1 MGAAHAR
8 VRRQPARQY
17 SAGLKFN
24 KNKNSKTGMEMT
36 GVAQAA
42 TEDKKADKE
51 ADHHPYYRPKDAA
64 TLILV
69 DRSAATP
76 KVLVGKRHDKVVF
89 MPGKFVFPG
98 GRVDKSDNRVPVAAS
113 IPKELEANLLKGS
126 PKITASRARSLA
138 VAAIREACEETGLCL
153 GRRTD
158 GAAPKLDGPKLDGPK
173 LDGPK
178 LDGPKLDGPWKPF
191 TDASLLPDPSGLFL
205 IARAIT
211 PPGRIK
217 RFDTRFFTADASTI
231 THRIEGVIHPDA
243 ELVELVWVELGSQPL
258 ADLHPMTRN
267 VLGELEKRLA
277 TGPLRHD
284 APVPFFH
291 FYGGRMHKDVL
302 GA

>member
-1 MGAAHAR
+1 MSET
-8 VRRQPARQY
+8 V
-17 SAGLKFN
+17 K
-24 KNKNSKTGMEMT
+24 E
-36 GVAQAA
+36 
-42 TEDKKADKE
+42 EKE
-51 ADHHPYYRPKDAA
+51 ADHHPYRRPVDAA

-69 DRSAATP
+69 DRTATTP

-126 PKITASRARSLA
+126 PKITASRARSLT

-153 GRRTD
+153 GRNTD
-158 GAAPKLDGPKLDGPK
+158 SAAPKLDGPKLDGPK